1 MNIISY
7 RSLAHTLNND
17 SDELSARTTKP
28 EGTELT
34 LEQYMARLLDSTQL
48 ATYSMVQAPLT
59 PPSGHGSNRPTVR
72 VPCADAVDEVL
83 AWAGV

>member
-1 MNIISY
+1 MKHITF
-7 RSLAHTLNND
+7 RSLVACTLND
-17 SDELSARTTKP
+17 TDELSARTTKP

-72 VPCADAVDEVL
+72 VPAAVEETL
-83 AWAGV
+83 AY